1 MVFLIFLLSILS
13 ITDGVPFS
21 HNVDFEHPESG
32 ERVKLQSTGQLTN
45 AVDLDRIEGIKVR
58 HFTGVLICFGGVCF
72 ALFVYFFCF
81 FVFVFLFFFV
91 FCFCFF
97 CFFFFFV
104 QQSEVNIVHS
114 EYIIP

>member
-1 MVFLIFLLSILS
+1 MVFLIFLLSILQ

-58 HFTGVLICFGGVCF
+58 HFIGVLICWGGVLC
-72 ALFVYFFCF
+72 LFVCLVVFFCF
-81 FVFVFLFFFV
+81 FCSCLFCSFFHL
-91 FCFCFF
+91 
-97 CFFFFFV
+97 
-104 QQSEVNIVHS
+104 ID
-114 EYIIP
+114 

>member
-1 MVFLIFLLSILS
+1 MVFLIFLLSIFT

-58 HFTGVLICFGGVCF
+58 HFTDFCFS
-72 ALFVYFFCF
+72 LNRLVYFIYMTTCIRK
-81 FVFVFLFFFV
+81 V
-91 FCFCFF
+91 
-97 CFFFFFV
+97 
-104 QQSEVNIVHS
+104 
-114 EYIIP
+114 

>member
-1 MVFLIFLLSILS
+1 MVFLIFLLSILP

-58 HFTGVLICFGGVCF
+58 HFTDFCFSLIR
-72 ALFVYFFCF
+72 LVYFIYMTTCIRK
-81 FVFVFLFFFV
+81 V
-91 FCFCFF
+91 
-97 CFFFFFV
+97 
-104 QQSEVNIVHS
+104 
-114 EYIIP
+114 